1 MKKLL
6 CLFLALFMVLPILVA
21 CKKNKQPST
30 DSTDETQNQIAGIS
44 QKNYDKDFTIVNP
57 QDNVYDMYYWNEDYG
72 NSSNI
77 ALANYKREVAIEKH
91 LGIDIHHVTLSP
103 DAGVLYSAFES
114 DGMEFFTNGTARI
127 ESLTV
132 YNMDE
137 SKNTSSDPRPEETD
151 TAEQTTDAPAAPADT
166 AELPTDVPAETEAP
180 RSGCASALSGVS
192 VMAVVGAVALALGK
206 KKDAEE

>member
-1 MKKLL
+1 VATIDLGDATEVGFKVRMSERKGREELVIRYDKTAGKLY
-6 CLFLALFMVLPILVA
+6 VD
-21 CKKNKQPST
+21 KNKTGSGSYLGVYEPDMVT
-30 DSTDETQNQIAGIS
+30 LDGNRITIRILLDQIC
-44 QKNYDKDFTIVNP
+44 YDV
-57 QDNVYDMYYWNEDYG
+57 YG
-72 NSSNI
+72 NDG
-77 ALANYKREVAIEKH
+77 EVA
-91 LGIDIHHVTLSP
+91 V
-103 DAGVLYSAFES
+103 AGLLYSAFES

-192 VMAVVGAVALALGK
+192 VMAVVGAVSLALGK